1 MCDTLVLRQQ
11 GGAWFAK
18 NSDREPLEP
27 QHLVRLPAVHGDPA
41 ADVQTTYLRIPQSS
55 RRHAVILS
63 QPSWMW
69 GAEMGVNERGVA
81 IGNEAVFTRLV
92 ERRGQA
98 LLGMDLL
105 RLALERGDDAR
116 HALEIITEHLMRYG
130 QGGPAGYRNKRF
142 RYDNSFLIADP
153 QECWVLET
161 AGRFWAARRVEQY
174 AISNQLTLASEF
186 DLCSPDLPG
195 EARRAGLWNGRGDF
209 HFARTFDTRLLPW
222 IGGAH
227 ARRALNDH
235 SLAACAAEPDWP
247 HFIAALRGH
256 GRRGDEL
263 RGYDNRQV
271 CLHAGGFWR
280 PSQTTASLVARL
292 PTDAAPELAAT
303 GTSAPCLS
311 LFQPLSFDAQS
322 GGALLA
328 SPDTRP
334 EHGLWRSFEP
344 IHWRALKDA
353 DFRRALRAS
362 RDQLEP
368 AFFSAGAS
376 ATQVAEQAQHWH
388 HHWRESAAQAPAWR
402 PSRW

>member
-1 MCDTLVLRQQ
+1 MCDTLIIRQHD
-11 GGAWFAK
+11 GTWFAK

-27 QHLVRLPAVHGDPA
+27 QHLIRLPAVRGDQA

-116 HALEIITEHLMRYG
+116 HALEIITEHLARYG

-142 RYDNSFLIADP
+142 RYDNSFLIADS
-153 QECWVLET
+153 QACWVLET
-161 AGRFWAARRVEQY
+161 AGRFWAARRVERY
-174 AISNQLTLASEF
+174 AISNQLTLGTEF
-186 DLCSPDLPG
+186 DLCSDDLPG
-195 EARRAGLWNGRGDF
+195 EARRAGLWHGRGDF

-227 ARRALNDH
+227 ARRALND
-235 SLAACAAEPDWP
+235 SALAHCPAQPGWG
-247 HFIAALRGH
+247 HFTGALRQH
-256 GRRGDEL
+256 GSRGDEL
-263 RGYDNRQV
+263 SGHNNRQV
-271 CLHAGGFWR
+271 CLHAGSFWR

-292 PTDAAPELAAT
+292 PSAGMPELAAT

-311 LFQPLSFDAQS
+311 LFQPLSFDPES
-322 GGALLA
+322 GAALLA
-328 SPDTRP
+328 NPDAP
-334 EHGLWRSFEP
+334 LGHGLWASFEP
-344 IHWRALKDA
+344 VHWRALADA
-353 DFRRALRAS
+353 TFRQALRAS

-368 AFFSAGAS
+368 SLFSPDAS
-376 ATQVAEQAQHWH
+376 PEQIAEQARQWH
-388 HHWRESAAQAPAWR
+388 HHWRETAAQAPAWR

>member
-1 MCDTLVLRQQ
+1 MCDTLVLRQHD
-11 GGAWFAK
+11 GTWFAK
-18 NSDREPLEP
+18 NSDREPREP
-27 QHLVRLPAVHGDPA
+27 QLLIRLPAVRGDQA
-41 ADVQTTYLRIPQSS
+41 ANVQTTYLRIPQSS
-55 RRHAVILS
+55 RRHGVILS
-63 QPSWMW
+63 QPTWMW

-116 HALEIITEHLMRYG
+116 HALDIITEHLARYG

-153 QECWVLET
+153 QESWVLET
-161 AGRFWAARRVEQY
+161 AGRFWAARRVERY
-174 AISNQLTLASEF
+174 AISNQLTLGTEF

-195 EARRAGLWNGRGDF
+195 EARRAGLWQGRGDF

-222 IGGAH
+222 VGGAH
-227 ARRALNDH
+227 ARRTLNENAL
-235 SLAACAAEPDWP
+235 AQCPAEPGW
-247 HFIAALRGH
+247 HHLIGALRQH
-256 GRRGDEL
+256 GTRGDEL
-263 RGYDNRQV
+263 CGYNNRQV

-292 PTDAAPELAAT
+292 GTAPQLAAT

-311 LFQPLSFDAQS
+311 LFQPLSFEADS
-322 GGALLA
+322 GAAVLA
-328 SPDTRP
+328 GPASTA
-334 EHGLWRSFEP
+334 EHSLWASFEP
-344 IHWRALKDA
+344 VHWRALTDTG
-353 DFRRALRAS
+353 FRHALRAS
-362 RDQLEP
+362 RDQVEST
-368 AFFSAGAS
+368 FFSPGIAPQDA
-376 ATQVAEQAQHWH
+376 AAQARQWH
-388 HHWRESAAQAPAWR
+388 DHWREAAAQAPAWR